1 MKFLTWSLRLT
12 IFIFLFV
19 FAVKNTDVVSLRFIL
34 GSAWQAPLV
43 LVLLVFFAGGA
54 VLGAL
59 SLVGVIFRQRRE
71 IGRLKREI
79 SAKPAAEI
87 IAPPP
92 A

>member
-1 MKFLTWSLRLT
+1 MKLLTWSLRLA

-19 FAVKNTDVVSLRFIL
+19 FAVQNTDVVTLKFFL

-54 VLGAL
+54 ILGIL
-59 SLVGVIFRQRRE
+59 SLVGVIYRQRRE
-71 IGRLKREI
+71 IARLKRE
-79 SAKPAAEI
+79 ALVTPVPEI
-87 IAPPP
+87 VVPPP